1 MDEIIAHQWK
11 GNKLLFLVQW
21 NLGDTTWEPYTE
33 CKDLEA
39 VDRYLEILG
48 IDDGDWKRLPKKPS
62 EVVRCSNTCSNT
74 KGPAVWSVPK
84 RK

>member
-1 MDEIIAHQWK
+1 M
-11 GNKLLFLVQW
+11 
-21 NLGDTTWEPYTE
+21 E

-48 IDDGDWKRLPKKPS
+48 IDDGDWKRLPKKTS
-62 EVVRCSNTCSNT
+62 EVARRSNTRSNT
-74 KGPAVWSVPK
+74 KGPAVRDVPK